1 MIVQVRDAIG
11 GIAVLLEYCTRR
23 DELLRREKVRFGPIS
38 NLRCWMLDVR
48 CRNLKSELNLSSVMA
63 VEQAEHTCSNRSRKN
78 DRNEQLPGHLPHYE
92 VELDLSVDGL
102 AVQAPGP
109 PE

>member
-1 MIVQVRDAIG
+1 
-11 GIAVLLEYCTRR
+11 
-23 DELLRREKVRFGPIS
+23 
-38 NLRCWMLDVR
+38 
-48 CRNLKSELNLSSVMA
+48 MA